1 MENKADIYSRGNVLY
16 PQGELT
22 DAETSYRQAIAREPN
37 NPMAYYNLGVV
48 LDERYLLEEA
58 ETNYRQA
65 IVLKPDYVK
74 AYSNL
79 GCVLVK
85 LDKLFEAIEVFRQAI
100 ALSPNWATLHNNL
113 GQALQAQ
120 GKVGDALSAYI
131 EAIRLQPDLVLA
143 HYNAGQVWQSQGQH
157 GSAGRCFEKVI
168 ELAPDNASAYSEW
181 GYSLMAEGKLDAA
194 MACFQ
199 KAISLQPTFVEAYCD
214 MVLQTIQES
223 SVEGKEIDELGQAK
237 IACARFIQAL
247 QRQSNAPEVYA
258 NLWQTY
264 VHLGNV
270 LFEYGEFKQAE
281 IYYHKALQIKPND
294 VDILGRV
301 SHCLVKQKRLKAAVI
316 VCHIARIIQPDAP
329 SPYIKSV
336 GTRQCRVPTC
346 SKTFNKRYN
355 SLPKGTLCAKN
366 WVFTVQLN
374 GARYIST
381 LPESQS
387 NAVSMLA
394 LQSQSNAVS
403 MPALQGLLEMSIG
416 VDSSELESNP
426 VSNKLPDFDSSQP
439 GCEGLNCTPC
449 LKRIYQQFAP
459 IYQGLGIH
467 VFNNNLANI
476 SLDSPSNFVAVI
488 PEGRAWIVP
497 QKNSWMI
504 CNAIAIITPD
514 NYLLTD
520 ISREYPGSLPGCM
533 QHDTNKHRVFNL
545 EELPILEQIDG
556 TVAVLSGL
564 SGNVYFHWMVD
575 ILPRLDILRQSKV
588 DWEKIDGFLVNS
600 IAQPFQR
607 ETLLMLGISPSK
619 IIESDRHPHIQA
631 KKLIVPSFS
640 GSIGWLQPRALKFL
654 RQEFL
659 KQIPSPSSPYPER
672 IYISRAKSRYRRVIN
687 EEEVMDY
694 LAKFGFQSFV
704 TESLSVVEQIALFYH
719 AKIIVAPHGSGLTNI
734 IFCRNGTK
742 IIELLSPHY
751 LRPYYC
757 IISQLLGLE
766 HYYLIGEVF
775 ACYPIREL
783 MYQNPMTEDIKV
795 SFSQLEEM
803 MKIANIINPNSSVA
817 KPTHKQTT
825 INSETTAV
833 QYPSVAQPT
842 SMQTAI
848 NSETTVVQ
856 YPSVA
861 QPTSMQTAIN
871 SETTVV
877 QLHEQAEVY
886 LTQRKLEEAEATC
899 LQALNNQ
906 PKSAPI
912 IKLLGNI
919 LHAKG
924 KIEESRK
931 CYITAIEIQP
941 DFAAA
946 YVNLGSLYAQQQQ
959 WDSAIKYYQQAI
971 HIDPNLTA
979 AYRNLA
985 KVWTQLN
992 KPTEAAD
999 CWYAALSLEP
1009 EKFSA
1014 QECVNL
1020 GNTLVRLDDITR
1032 GIYCYQRALEL
1043 NPNLV
1048 GVYQNLGEAM
1058 KRQGKLES
1066 ALVYY
1071 QKVIELTNNA
1081 ADGWDLSSPK
1091 NGVHDSHESANVLDL
1106 SNPKNGVVDSHK
1118 SANVLDLS
1126 NPKNGVNDSHESA
1139 NVLDLSSPKN
1149 GVHDSHKSS
1158 EPITSEDA
1166 EALIVL
1172 AGHYYNKGKL
1182 SEAIAQCQRAISL
1195 QPQAVGAYHILGEAL
1210 QVSGKLEEAKNC
1222 YFKVLE
1228 IQPNFAEVWASL
1240 GNVFA
1245 QQQRWQDAIN
1255 SYQKAVS
1262 LQPQIAEFYRKLAN
1276 IFERIGATEQAAICS
1291 YKAVNLEPR
1300 GATAEQCLILGNTLL
1315 GQEKVDEAVACYRL
1329 AIQLNPKLSPAYHNI
1344 GEILSRK
1351 QEWEGA
1357 VNAYRH
1363 SIQVKPDNAGSH
1375 YGLAKAL
1382 SAQEF
1387 WEEAVVSYRK
1397 VIQFNPNSA
1406 EVYHQL
1412 GDALTKL
1419 QKWEEAIS
1427 VYRRAIE
1434 LNPDNSWSYNNLG
1447 DTLIKLKRWE
1457 DAIAPYR
1464 YATQLNP
1471 NWAGTFYNLGEA
1483 LAQCQHWEEA
1493 IVAYSRAVE
1502 LNPELPGIESKLAGA
1517 FRERAILDL
1526 DAAFNWYHKAIKV
1539 NANEVETY
1547 HEFLEIKQKSPEIG
1561 LQLGNTLVNHNRL
1574 DEAINL
1580 YQTILHTFPENSE
1593 LYLDLGKVFA
1603 QRNDWEGAL
1612 TAYRRAIE
1620 IDPNYCWSHH
1630 ELAEVLAAQGK
1641 RDEAI
1646 SSYYRAIETNPS
1658 PSFWHYHNLAKV
1670 QSSKGEW
1677 EQAVV
1682 SYRKAIEINPDYS
1695 WSHRNLGDILA
1706 AQGKTDEATVCYRRA
1721 IKLKPRIF

>member
-1 MENKADIYSRGNVLY
+1 MENKADIYYSRGNVLY
-16 PQGELT
+16 PQEELT
-22 DAETSYRQAIAREPN
+22 DAETSYRRAIAREPN
-37 NPMAYYNLGVV
+37 NATAYYNLGVV
-48 LDERYLLEEA
+48 LDERYLLPEA
-58 ETNYRQA
+58 ESNYRQA
-65 IVLKPDYVK
+65 IALRPDYVK

-100 ALSPNWATLHNNL
+100 ALSPKWASLYNNL
-113 GQALQAQ
+113 GQAFQAQ
-120 GKVGDALSAYI
+120 GKVGDAISAYI
-131 EAIRLQPDLVLA
+131 EAIALQPDLVLA

-168 ELAPDNASAYSEW
+168 ELAPGNASAYSEW

-199 KAISLQPTFVEAYCD
+199 KAISLQPTFVEAYCTL
-214 MVLQTIQES
+214 VLQTIHES

-237 IACARFIQAL
+237 IACARFLQAL

-270 LFEYGEFKQAE
+270 LFQYGEYKQAE
-281 IYYHKALQIKPND
+281 KYYHKALQVKPND

-316 VCHIARIIQPDAP
+316 VCHLARIIQPNA
-329 SPYIKSV
+329 SSIYF
-336 GTRQCRVPTC
+336 QLE
-346 SKTFNKRYN
+346 KRRPN
-355 SLPKGTLCAKN
+355 SLPKGALSAKD
-366 WVFTVQLN
+366 WVVTTQLN
-374 GARYIST
+374 GASYISNFQK
-381 LPESQS
+381 SQS
-387 NAVSMLA
+387 NAVK
-394 LQSQSNAVS
+394 
-403 MPALQGLLEMSIG
+403 MPVPQGLLERSIG
-416 VDSSELESNP
+416 VDAEFESNP
-426 VSNKLPDFDSSQP
+426 VCSKLLDFDASQA

-459 IYQGLGIH
+459 IHQGLGIH
-467 VFNNNLANI
+467 VFNKGANI
-476 SLDSPSNFVAVI
+476 SIDSPSNFVAVI
-488 PEGRAWIVP
+488 LEGRAWVVP

-520 ISREYPGSLPGCM
+520 VSREYPGSLPGCM
-533 QHDTNKHRVFNL
+533 RHDTNKHRVFNL

-588 DWEKIDGFLVNS
+588 DWEKIDWFLVNS

-619 IIESDRHPHIQA
+619 IIESDRHPYIQA

-640 GSIGWLQPRALKFL
+640 GSLGWLQPSALKFL
-654 RQEFL
+654 RQQFL
-659 KQIPSPSSPYPER
+659 KQISSPSSLYPER
-672 IYISRAKSRYRRVIN
+672 IYISRAKSQYRRVIN
-687 EEEVMDY
+687 EGEVIDY
-694 LAKFGFQSFV
+694 LAKFGFQTLV

-742 IIELLSPHY
+742 IIELVSPHY

-775 ACYPIREL
+775 ACYAIREL
-783 MYQNPMTEDIKV
+783 MYQNPLVEDIKI
-795 SFSQLEEM
+795 SFSQLEEV
-803 MKIANIINPNSSVA
+803 MKIANIINHNSSIA
-817 KPTHKQTT
+817 KPTQKQNSMNSEITAVQYPSAAKLISMETTINSEATAVQYPSAAKLTSMQTT
-825 INSETTAV
+825 INSEATAV
-833 QYPSVAQPT
+833 QYPSAAKPT
-842 SMQTAI
+842 SMETTI
-848 NSETTVVQ
+848 NSEVTL
-856 YPSVA
+856 A
-861 QPTSMQTAIN
+861 QLN
-871 SETTVV
+871 
-877 QLHEQAEVY
+877 EQAEVY
-886 LTQRKLEEAEATC
+886 LTQGKLEEAETAC
-899 LQALNNQ
+899 LQALNFQ

-912 IKLLGNI
+912 LKILGNI

-924 KIEESRK
+924 KIEDSRK
-931 CYITAIEIQP
+931 CYIKAIEIQP
-941 DFAAA
+941 NFAAA

-959 WDSAIKYYQQAI
+959 WDSAIKYYQQSI

-992 KPTEAAD
+992 KPRDAAD
-999 CWYAALSLEP
+999 CWYALLSLEP
-1009 EKFSA
+1009 ENFSA

-1020 GNTLVRLDDITR
+1020 GNNFVRLDDITR

-1048 GVYQNLGEAM
+1048 GAYQNLGEAM
-1058 KRQGKLES
+1058 KRQGKLEE

-1071 QKVIELTNNA
+1071 QKAIGLTNQA
-1081 ADGWDLSSPK
+1081 ADVSDLFSKK
-1091 NGVHDSHESANVLDL
+1091 NGVFDCYKSAEVLDL
-1106 SNPKNGVVDSHK
+1106 SRAQNKLQDSDK
-1118 SANVLDLS
+1118 LLDSL
-1126 NPKNGVNDSHESA
+1126 
-1139 NVLDLSSPKN
+1139 
-1149 GVHDSHKSS
+1149 
-1158 EPITSEDA
+1158 TSEDA

-1195 QPQAVGAYHILGEAL
+1195 QPQAVGAYQILGEAL
-1210 QVSGKLEEAKNC
+1210 QVSGKLEEAKRC

-1262 LQPQIAEFYRKLAN
+1262 LQPQSAEFYRKLAN
-1276 IFERIGATEQAAICS
+1276 VFERIGVLEQAAICS

-1357 VNAYRH
+1357 INAYRH
-1363 SIQVKPDNAGSH
+1363 SIQVKQDNAGSH

-1382 SAQEF
+1382 SAQES

-1397 VIQFNPNSA
+1397 VILFNPNSA

-1419 QKWEEAIS
+1419 NKLDEAVS

-1434 LNPDNSWSYNNLG
+1434 LNPDNSWSHNNLG
-1447 DTLIKLKRWE
+1447 DTLIKLQQWE
-1457 DAIAPYR
+1457 EAIAPYR

-1471 NWAGTFYNLGEA
+1471 NWAWTFYNLGEA

-1493 IVAYSRAVE
+1493 IAAYSRAVE

-1517 FRERAILDL
+1517 FRERARLDL

-1561 LQLGNTLVNHNRL
+1561 LQLGNTLVNYNRL

-1580 YQTILHTFPENSE
+1580 YQTMLQTFPENSAIH
-1593 LYLDLGKVFA
+1593 LDLGKAFA
-1603 QRNDWEGAL
+1603 RKKDWELAL
-1612 TAYRRAIE
+1612 AAYRRAIE
-1620 IDPNYCWSHH
+1620 IDPNHCWSHH

-1641 RDEAI
+1641 REEAI
-1646 SSYYRAIETNPS
+1646 SSYYRAIEANPS

-1677 EQAVV
+1677 EQAVL
-1682 SYRKAIEINPDYS
+1682 SYRRAIEVNPDYS

>member
-1 MENKADIYSRGNVLY
+1 MENKADIYYSRGNVLY
-16 PQGELT
+16 PQEELT
-22 DAETSYRQAIAREPN
+22 DAETSYRRAIAREPN
-37 NPMAYYNLGVV
+37 NATAYYNLGVV
-48 LDERYLLEEA
+48 LDERYLLPEA
-58 ETNYRQA
+58 ESNYRQA
-65 IVLKPDYVK
+65 IALRPDYVK

-100 ALSPNWATLHNNL
+100 ALSPKWASLYNNL
-113 GQALQAQ
+113 GQAFQAQ
-120 GKVGDALSAYI
+120 GKVGDAISAYI
-131 EAIRLQPDLVLA
+131 EAIALQPDLVLA

-168 ELAPDNASAYSEW
+168 ELAPGNASAYSEW

-199 KAISLQPTFVEAYCD
+199 KAISLQPTFVEAYCTL
-214 MVLQTIQES
+214 VLQTIHES

-237 IACARFIQAL
+237 IACARFLQAL

-270 LFEYGEFKQAE
+270 LFEYGEYKQAE
-281 IYYHKALQIKPND
+281 IYYHKALQVKPND

-316 VCHIARIIQPDAP
+316 VCHLARIIQPNA
-329 SPYIKSV
+329 SSIYF
-336 GTRQCRVPTC
+336 QLE
-346 SKTFNKRYN
+346 KRRPN
-355 SLPKGTLCAKN
+355 SLPKGALSAKD
-366 WVFTVQLN
+366 WVVTTQLN
-374 GARYIST
+374 GASYISNFQK
-381 LPESQS
+381 SQS
-387 NAVSMLA
+387 NAVK
-394 LQSQSNAVS
+394 
-403 MPALQGLLEMSIG
+403 MPVPQGLLERSIG
-416 VDSSELESNP
+416 VDAEFESNP
-426 VSNKLPDFDSSQP
+426 VCSKLLDFDASQA

-459 IYQGLGIH
+459 IHQGLGIH
-467 VFNNNLANI
+467 VFNKGANI
-476 SLDSPSNFVAVI
+476 SIDSPSNFVAVI
-488 PEGRAWIVP
+488 LEGRAWVVP

-520 ISREYPGSLPGCM
+520 VSREYPGSLPGCM
-533 QHDTNKHRVFNL
+533 RHDTNKHRVFNL

-588 DWEKIDGFLVNS
+588 DWEKIDWFLVNS

-619 IIESDRHPHIQA
+619 IIESDRHPYIQA

-640 GSIGWLQPRALKFL
+640 GSLGWLQPSALKFL
-654 RQEFL
+654 RQQFL
-659 KQIPSPSSPYPER
+659 KQISSPSSLYPER
-672 IYISRAKSRYRRVIN
+672 IYISRAKSQYRRVIN
-687 EEEVMDY
+687 EGEVIDY
-694 LAKFGFQSFV
+694 LAKFGFQTLV

-719 AKIIVAPHGSGLTNI
+719 AKIIIAPHGSGLTNI
-734 IFCRNGTK
+734 IFSRKGTK
-742 IIELLSPHY
+742 IIELVSPHY

-783 MYQNPMTEDIKV
+783 MYQNPLTEDIKI

-803 MKIANIINPNSSVA
+803 MKIANIINHNSSIA
-817 KPTHKQTT
+817 KPTQKQNPMNSEITAVQYPSAAKPTSMQTT
-825 INSETTAV
+825 INSEVTL
-833 QYPSVAQPT
+833 AQL
-842 SMQTAI
+842 
-848 NSETTVVQ
+848 N
-856 YPSVA
+856 
-861 QPTSMQTAIN
+861 
-871 SETTVV
+871 
-877 QLHEQAEVY
+877 EQAEVY
-886 LTQRKLEEAEATC
+886 LTQGKLEEAETTC
-899 LQALNNQ
+899 LQALNIQ
-906 PKSAPI
+906 PKSAPLV
-912 IKLLGNI
+912 KLLGNI

-924 KIEESRK
+924 RIEESRK
-931 CYITAIEIQP
+931 CYIKAIEIQP
-941 DFAAA
+941 NFVAA

-979 AYRNLA
+979 PYRNLA

-992 KPTEAAD
+992 KPIDAAD
-999 CWYAALSLEP
+999 CWYALLSLEP

-1020 GNTLVRLDDITR
+1020 GNIFVQLDDIPR

-1043 NPNLV
+1043 NPSLV

-1058 KRQGKLES
+1058 KRQGNLES
-1066 ALVYY
+1066 ALFYY
-1071 QKVIELTNNA
+1071 QKIIELTNNA
-1081 ADGWDLSSPK
+1081 ADT
-1091 NGVHDSHESANVLDL
+1091 LDL
-1106 SNPKNGVVDSHK
+1106 SQHKNGGNNSPKSVDI
-1118 SANVLDLS
+1118 
-1126 NPKNGVNDSHESA
+1126 
-1139 NVLDLSSPKN
+1139 LDLSSHPN
-1149 GVHDSHKSS
+1149 GVSNSHKSP
-1158 EPITSEDA
+1158 ETLTAEDA

-1172 AGHYYNKGKL
+1172 AEHYYKKGKL
-1182 SEAIAQCQRAISL
+1182 SEAITQCQRAISL
-1195 QPQAVGAYHILGEAL
+1195 QPQAAVAYKILGEVL
-1210 QVSGKLEEAKNC
+1210 QLSGKLEEAKRC
-1222 YFKVLE
+1222 YLKVLE
-1228 IQPNFAEVWASL
+1228 IQPNFAEVLANL
-1240 GNVFA
+1240 GTVFA
-1245 QQQRWQDAIN
+1245 QQQRWQEAIYY
-1255 SYQKAVS
+1255 YQKAVD
-1262 LQPQIAEFYRKLAN
+1262 LKPHVAEFSRKLGE
-1276 IFERIGATEQAAICS
+1276 IFEQIDSPEQAAICF
-1291 YKAVNLEPR
+1291 YKALNLEPR
-1300 GATAEQCLILGNTLL
+1300 GTTAEQCLILGNTLL
-1315 GQEKVDEAVACYRL
+1315 GQEKVDEAIACYRH
-1329 AIQLNPKLSPAYHNI
+1329 AIELNPKLSPAYHNI

-1351 QEWEGA
+1351 QEWQEA
-1357 VNAYRH
+1357 INAYRH
-1363 SIQVKPDNAGSH
+1363 SIQVKPDNAGSY

-1382 SAQEF
+1382 SAQES

-1397 VIQFNPNSA
+1397 VILFNPNSA

-1419 QKWEEAIS
+1419 NKLDEAVS

-1434 LNPDNSWSYNNLG
+1434 LNPDNSWSQNNLG
-1447 DTLIKLKRWE
+1447 DTLIKLQRWE
-1457 DAIAPYR
+1457 EAIAPYR

-1471 NWAGTFYNLGEA
+1471 NWAWTFYNLGEA

-1493 IVAYSRAVE
+1493 IAAYSRAVE

-1517 FRERAILDL
+1517 FRERARLDL

-1561 LQLGNTLVNHNRL
+1561 LQLGNTLVNYNRL

-1580 YQTILHTFPENSE
+1580 YQTMLQTFPENSAIH
-1593 LYLDLGKVFA
+1593 LDLGKAFA
-1603 QRNDWEGAL
+1603 RKKDWELAL
-1612 TAYRRAIE
+1612 AAYRRAIE
-1620 IDPNYCWSHH
+1620 IDPNHCWSHH

-1641 RDEAI
+1641 REEAI
-1646 SSYYRAIETNPS
+1646 SSYYRAIEANPS

-1677 EQAVV
+1677 EQAVL
-1682 SYRKAIEINPDYS
+1682 SYRRAIEVNPDYS

>member
-1 MENKADIYSRGNVLY
+1 MSRLLGCHSPIPHLIAIVENKADIYYSRGNILY
-16 PQGELT
+16 PQEELT
-22 DAETSYRQAIAREPN
+22 DAETTYRRAIAREPN
-37 NPMAYYNLGVV
+37 NATAYYNLGVV
-48 LDERYLLEEA
+48 LDERYLLPEA
-58 ETNYRQA
+58 ESNYRQA
-65 IVLKPDYVK
+65 IALKPDYVK

-85 LDKLFEAIEVFRQAI
+85 LDKLFEAIEVFQQAI
-100 ALSPNWATLHNNL
+100 ALSPKWASLYNNL
-113 GQALQAQ
+113 GQAFQAQ
-120 GKVGDALSAYI
+120 GKVGDAISAYI
-131 EAIRLQPDLVLA
+131 EAIALQPDLVLA

-157 GSAGRCFEKVI
+157 ESAGRCFEKVI

-199 KAISLQPTFVEAYCD
+199 KAISLQPTFVEAYCAL
-214 MVLQTIQES
+214 VLQTIQES

-237 IACARFIQAL
+237 IACARFLQAL

-270 LFEYGEFKQAE
+270 LFQYGEYKQAE
-281 IYYHKALQIKPND
+281 SYYHKALQVKPND

-316 VCHIARIIQPDAP
+316 VGQIARIIQPNA
-329 SPYIKSV
+329 SSIYFQLEKV
-336 GTRQCRVPTC
+336 RA
-346 SKTFNKRYN
+346 N
-355 SLPKGTLCAKN
+355 SLPKGALSAKD
-366 WVFTVQLN
+366 WVVTAQLN
-374 GARYIST
+374 GASYISNFQK
-381 LPESQS
+381 SQS
-387 NAVSMLA
+387 NAVK
-394 LQSQSNAVS
+394 
-403 MPALQGLLEMSIG
+403 MPVPQGLLEMSVG
-416 VDSSELESNP
+416 VDAEFESNP
-426 VSNKLPDFDSSQP
+426 VCSQLLDFDASQA

-459 IYQGLGIH
+459 IHQGLGIH
-467 VFNNNLANI
+467 VFNKGANI
-476 SLDSPSNFVAVI
+476 AIDSPSNFVAVI
-488 PEGRAWIVP
+488 PDGRAWVVP

-520 ISREYPGSLPGCM
+520 VSREYPGSLPGCM
-533 QHDTNKHRVFNL
+533 RHDTNKHRVFNL

-588 DWEKIDGFLVNS
+588 DWEKIDWFLVNS

-619 IIESDRHPHIQA
+619 IIESDRHPYIQA

-640 GSIGWLQPRALKFL
+640 GSLGWLQPSALKFL
-654 RQEFL
+654 RQQFL
-659 KQIPSPSSPYPER
+659 KQISSSSSPYPER
-672 IYISRAKSRYRRVIN
+672 IYISRAKSQYRRIIN
-687 EEEVMDY
+687 EGEVIDY
-694 LAKFGFQSFV
+694 LAKFGFQTFV

-719 AKIIVAPHGSGLTNI
+719 AKIIIAPHGSGLTNI

-742 IIELLSPHY
+742 IIELVSPHY

-757 IISQLLGLE
+757 IISELLGLK

-783 MYQNPMTEDIKV
+783 MYQNPLTEDIKI

-803 MKIANIINPNSSVA
+803 MKIANIINHNSSIA
-817 KPTHKQTT
+817 KPTQKQNPMNSEITAVQYPSAAKLTSMETTINSEITAVQYPSAAKLTSMETTINSEATAVQYPSAAKLTSMQTT
-825 INSETTAV
+825 INSEATL
-833 QYPSVAQPT
+833 AQL
-842 SMQTAI
+842 
-848 NSETTVVQ
+848 N
-856 YPSVA
+856 
-861 QPTSMQTAIN
+861 
-871 SETTVV
+871 
-877 QLHEQAEVY
+877 EQAEVY
-886 LTQRKLEEAEATC
+886 LTQGKLEEAETAC
-899 LQALNNQ
+899 LQALNIQ

-912 IKLLGNI
+912 LKILGNI
-919 LHAKG
+919 SHAKG
-924 KIEESRK
+924 KIEESRQ
-931 CYITAIEIQP
+931 CYIKAIEIQP
-941 DFAAA
+941 NFAAA

-992 KPTEAAD
+992 KPSDAAD
-999 CWYAALSLEP
+999 CWYAVLSLEP
-1009 EKFSA
+1009 EKFSE

-1020 GNTLVRLDDITR
+1020 GNSFVQLDDISM

-1043 NPNLV
+1043 NPNLI
-1048 GVYQNLGEAM
+1048 GAYQNWGEAM
-1058 KRQGKLES
+1058 KRQGKLEE

-1071 QKVIELTNNA
+1071 QKAIELTNQA
-1081 ADGWDLSSPK
+1081 ADVSDLSSHK
-1091 NGVHDSHESANVLDL
+1091 NGSF
-1106 SNPKNGVVDSHK
+1106 DSHK
-1118 SANVLDLS
+1118 SA
-1126 NPKNGVNDSHESA
+1126 KFG
-1139 NVLDLSSPKN
+1139 DLSSAQNKL
-1149 GVHDSHKSS
+1149 HDSHKLLDSL
-1158 EPITSEDA
+1158 TSEDA

-1222 YFKVLE
+1222 YFKILE

-1262 LQPQIAEFYRKLAN
+1262 LQPQVAEFYRKLAN
-1276 IFERIGATEQAAICS
+1276 VFERIGATDEAAICS

-1344 GEILSRK
+1344 GEVLSRK

-1357 VNAYRH
+1357 INAYRH

-1382 SAQEF
+1382 SAQES

-1419 QKWEEAIS
+1419 NKLDEAVS

-1434 LNPDNSWSYNNLG
+1434 LNPDNSWSHNNLG
-1447 DTLIKLKRWE
+1447 DTLIKLQRWE
-1457 DAIAPYR
+1457 EAIAPYR

-1471 NWAGTFYNLGEA
+1471 SWAWTFYNLGEA

-1493 IVAYSRAVE
+1493 IAAYSRAVE

-1517 FRERAILDL
+1517 FRERARLDL
-1526 DAAFNWYHKAIKV
+1526 DTAFNWYHKAIKV

-1580 YQTILHTFPENSE
+1580 YQTMLQTFPENPAIH
-1593 LYLDLGKVFA
+1593 LDLGKAFA
-1603 QRNDWEGAL
+1603 RKKDWELAL
-1612 TAYRRAIE
+1612 AAYRRAID
-1620 IDPNYCWSHH
+1620 IDPNHCWSHH

-1641 RDEAI
+1641 REEAI

-1670 QSSKGEW
+1670 QSSNGEW
-1677 EQAVV
+1677 EQAVL
-1682 SYRKAIEINPDYS
+1682 SYRKAIEVNPDYS